1 MSVKNED
8 LTGENSSGS
17 DDTDRVGALKL
28 RAENLTKRFGRIVAV
43 EDVSLD
49 IHSSEV
55 FALVGDNGAGKST
68 LMNMLSGVHEPSEGQ
83 IYKDGKPVAFSNP
96 SDARDNDIETVYQD
110 LALMDDLDIATN
122 MFMGQFPRNGLGPL
136 QFIDW
141 DETYERAEQIMM
153 ERLGRDLDIKT
164 EVEFLSGGQRQLVAI
179 GRSLAFDPD
188 VIILDEPTS
197 ALSVDATRLVQDTI
211 DTLSDQGITI
221 VIVSHNIESVLKHAD
236 RIGVLFRGSLVD
248 IRQPEETD
256 LEELNELMTTGTLSS
271 GRLDT

>member
-1 MSVKNED
+1 MSVED
-8 LTGENSSGS
+8 EGTTEQHHAESTDTGTAG
-17 DDTDRVGALKL
+17 TPKL
-28 RAENLTKRFGRIVAV
+28 RAENLTKQFGRIVAV

-49 IHSSEV
+49 IQSSEV

-68 LMNMLSGVHEPSEGQ
+68 LMNMLSGVHAPTKGQ
-83 IYKDGKPVAFSNP
+83 IYKDGEPVNFSNP
-96 SDARDNDIETVYQD
+96 SEARNKGIETVYQD

-122 MFMGQFPRNGLGPL
+122 IFMGQFPRNGFGP
-136 QFIDW
+136 FRIIDW

-153 ERLGRDLDIKT
+153 DQLGRDVDIKT

-179 GRSLAFDPD
+179 GRALAFDPD
-188 VIILDEPTS
+188 VIVLDEPTS

-211 DTLSDQGITI
+211 DKLANQGITI
-221 VIVSHNIESVLKHAD
+221 IIVSHNIESVLNHAD

-248 IRQPEETD
+248 IKQPDETN

-271 GRLDT
+271 GRLDD